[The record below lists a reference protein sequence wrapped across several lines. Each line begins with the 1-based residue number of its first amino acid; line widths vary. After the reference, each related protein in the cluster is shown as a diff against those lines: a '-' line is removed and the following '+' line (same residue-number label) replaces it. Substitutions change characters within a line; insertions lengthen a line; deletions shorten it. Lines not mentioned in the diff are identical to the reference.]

1 MKAGPTPTIHRGA
14 LFRSQV
20 ITDTTMDMA
29 SSIALGQVT
38 DMVTN
43 MDTAAATA
51 KVMDIVT
58 NTALAMD
65 SVMDMHLPLKP
76 AVTGL

>member
-1 MKAGPTPTIHRGA
+1 
-14 LFRSQV
+14 
-20 ITDTTMDMA
+20 
-29 SSIALGQVT
+29 
-38 DMVTN
+38 MVTN

-76 AVTGL
+76 AVTGLQWLNIYILNILSSLCQSVPPRVSLQTCPSL